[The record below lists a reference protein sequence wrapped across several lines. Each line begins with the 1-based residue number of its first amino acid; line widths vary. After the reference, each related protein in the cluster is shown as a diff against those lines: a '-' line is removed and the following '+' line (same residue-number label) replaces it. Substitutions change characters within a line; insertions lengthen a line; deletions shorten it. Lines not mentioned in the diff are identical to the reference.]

1 MDTGDLVVIFEGLA
15 VCEAEEVICAVAL
28 GELLSPHAVND
39 NAKIIIAV

>member
-1 MDTGDLVVIFEGLA
+1 MDIGDLVGLTPA